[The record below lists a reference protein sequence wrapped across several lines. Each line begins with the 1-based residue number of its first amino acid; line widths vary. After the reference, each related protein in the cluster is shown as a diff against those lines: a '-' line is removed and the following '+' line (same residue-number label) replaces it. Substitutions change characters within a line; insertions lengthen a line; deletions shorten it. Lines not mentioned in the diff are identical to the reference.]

1 MDIQKLHLIY
11 KTFDEMSKMG
21 LSDIGLSQLV
31 MDQLRTVGREKNA
44 PPLETLEMSLR
55 QHFGLPVPEKWKV
68 DSWIQSGVEIVSNFS
83 R

>member
-1 MDIQKLHLIY
+1 
-11 KTFDEMSKMG
+11 MSKMSLIG
-21 LSDIGLSQLV
+21 IGLSQLV

-68 DSWIQSGVEIVSNFS
+68 DSWIQSGVEIIND
-83 R
+83 

>member
-1 MDIQKLHLIY
+1 
-11 KTFDEMSKMG
+11 MSKMG
-21 LSDIGLSQLV
+21 LSDIRLSQLV

-68 DSWIQSGVEIVSNFS
+68 DSWIQSRVEIVSE
-83 R
+83 

>member
-1 MDIQKLHLIY
+1 MV
-11 KTFDEMSKMG
+11 

-55 QHFGLPVPEKWKV
+55 QHFGFPVPEKWTK
-68 DSWIQSGVEIVSNFS
+68 DSWIQSGVEIIND
-83 R
+83 

>member
-1 MDIQKLHLIY
+1 
-11 KTFDEMSKMG
+11 MSKMS

-31 MDQLRTVGREKNA
+31 MYQLRTVGREKNA
-44 PPLETLEMSLR
+44 PPLETLEMSIR

-68 DSWIQSGVEIVSNFS
+68 DSWIQSGVVIVSDFS

>member
-1 MDIQKLHLIY
+1 
-11 KTFDEMSKMG
+11 MG

-31 MDQLRTVGREKNA
+31 MDELRTVGRHQNA

-68 DSWIQSGVEIVSNFS
+68 DSWIQSGVEIVSE
-83 R
+83 

>member
-1 MDIQKLHLIY
+1 
-11 KTFDEMSKMG
+11 MSKMSLIG
-21 LSDIGLSQLV
+21 IGLSQLV

-68 DSWIQSGVEIVSNFS
+68 DSWIQSGVEIVSE
-83 R
+83 

>member
-1 MDIQKLHLIY
+1 
-11 KTFDEMSKMG
+11 MG
-21 LSDIGLSQLV
+21 LSDIRLSQLV

-68 DSWIQSGVEIVSNFS
+68 YSWIQSGVEIVSE
-83 R
+83 